1 MKHTP
6 QIECASHLSEMLT
19 HGTADLAITRAIK
32 LIKDLMRGID
42 GAPRLTFD
50 SIACSGIS
58 GLLFAP
64 PVARKLKKSLIIVR
78 KRKGD
83 HSHTLVEGDR
93 AVKSYII
100 LDDIVSSGAT
110 IERIL
115 GRIEEESPD
124 ARCLGFLGY
133 SRLLSDNPERQKLAW
148 RPASELD
155 ARGYSGILSRQI
167 REDRAPRR
175 VIPVVPVPM
184 PVPEFEQILTY
195 NWDGTVTATT
205 RPPNAFAASPKIPLS
220 VA

>member
-1 MKHTP
+1 
-6 QIECASHLSEMLT
+6 
-19 HGTADLAITRAIK
+19 
-32 LIKDLMRGID
+32 MRGVG

-100 LDDIVSSGAT
+100 LDDLVSTGAT
-110 IERIL
+110 IERIIH
-115 GRIEEESPD
+115 RIEEESPD

-133 SRLLSDNPERQKLAW
+133 SRLLNDDPERQKLAW
-148 RPASELD
+148 RPASEL
-155 ARGYSGILSRQI
+155 AAEGYSATLSRQI
-167 REDRAPRR
+167 REYRAPRR

-184 PVPEFEQILTY
+184 PVPEFEQMSTY
-195 NWDGTVTATT
+195 NWTA
-205 RPPNAFAASPKIPLS
+205 R
-220 VA
+220 